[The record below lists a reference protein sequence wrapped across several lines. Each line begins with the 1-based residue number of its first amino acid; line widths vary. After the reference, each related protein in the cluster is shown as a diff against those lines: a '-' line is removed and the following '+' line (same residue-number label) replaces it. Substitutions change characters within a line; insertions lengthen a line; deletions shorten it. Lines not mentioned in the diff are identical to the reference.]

1 MLLQIDSEQVVLTHP
16 REHRVHPEVCSVL
29 RREDLNNDW
38 FGIGVGGV
46 KGVPMMITEVL
57 MHRTF
62 FTAAVIANGAY
73 EALFLLEAINRWTRI
88 LGSGCIA
95 RLFDHARLVED
106 RLDAL
111 LLDPLEQDLMLG
123 LRMEEC

>member
-1 MLLQIDSEQVVLTHP
+1 
-16 REHRVHPEVCSVL
+16 
-29 RREDLNNDW
+29 
-38 FGIGVGGV
+38 
-46 KGVPMMITEVL
+46 MITEVL

-62 FTAAVIANGAY
+62 FTAAVIAKGAY
-73 EALFLLEAINRWTRI
+73 EALLLLEAINRWTRI

-95 RLFDHARLVED
+95 RLFDHAGLVED
-106 RLDAL
+106 CLDAL